1 MRIEVIHDK
10 DDFFSFR
17 IHDIH
22 KIFYLLCPVCRCS
35 MPPDTDMVFFHQ
47 GVLQTQ
53 RYCMCHYGYIQN
65 PLFGH
70 CLDALATVPLLP
82 QAAGMVFIHAYN
94 RTFRV
99 IRHFIDVQDIFHA
112 GYKFCIFFWWD
123 TPVIVVVRSKFVFK
137 TLRMVSLL
145 TGVSI
150 STRHLSSKSR
160 RCPSGMPLRH
170 RGCRQSESDALQP
183 VRQPYAMRH
192 WNSG

>member
-35 MPPDTDMVFFHQ
+35 MLPDTDVVFSTKRLYKRKDTTYAITGIFRIHFL
-47 GVLQTQ
+47 VIAWTHWQ
-53 RYCMCHYGYIQN
+53 RFPCFPKQ
-65 PLFGH
+65 LVWF
-70 CLDALATVPLLP
+70 
-82 QAAGMVFIHAYN
+82 FIHAYN
-94 RTFRV
+94 RTLRV

-123 TPVIVVVRSKFVFK
+123 TPVIVVVRSKFVFFK

-150 STRHLSSKSR
+150 STQHLSSKSR
-160 RCPSGMPLRH
+160 SVHLECP
-170 RGCRQSESDALQP
+170 
-183 VRQPYAMRH
+183 
-192 WNSG
+192 